1 MTTSCPGRLD
11 REEDKLVAKPL
22 MTMSCILLTNESLKL
37 TKTFFIHHY
46 NIALLKDVK
55 MDYGGQVSHVLPSP
69 LHPSECDVRVTKFD
83 KPA

>member
-22 MTMSCILLTNESLKL
+22 MTMSCILLMKATLKL
-37 TKTFFIHHY
+37 TKTFFIPH
-46 NIALLKDVK
+46 NNTPFLKDVK
-55 MDYGGQVSHVLPSP
+55 MDYCAQISHVLPSP